1 MGKLTGKVAIITGG
15 VQGMGAADA
24 KLFVDEGAKV
34 VITTDSKVTEG
45 QKLADE
51 LGDNA
56 IFIQQDVSSE
66 ADWKKVIKTTLDQFG
81 RLDILVNNAGID
93 NFKSLFDITADNYLK
108 IIKVNQLGTF
118 LGIKYAAA
126 EMKQHGGSIIN
137 ISSIAGLVG
146 ALPVYTDTKFAVR
159 GMTKSAAVELG
170 HYNIRVNSVHPG
182 AVRTPML
189 DDPAVAKVL
198 EAGIAKTPL
207 QRVAEP
213 EEVAKMV
220 LFLASDDS
228 SFSTGSEFVLDGGA
242 TAQ

>member
-1 MGKLTGKVAIITGG
+1 M
-15 VQGMGAADA
+15 
-24 KLFVDEGAKV
+24 E
-34 VITTDSKVTEG
+34 
-45 QKLADE
+45 
-51 LGDNA
+51 
-56 IFIQQDVSSE
+56 
-66 ADWKKVIKTTLDQFG
+66 KKVIKATLDQFG
-81 RLDILVNNAGID
+81 QLDILVNNAGID

-189 DDPAVAKVL
+189 DDPAVARYLKL
-198 EAGIAKTPL
+198 ELLKRLYSGL
-207 QRVAEP
+207 QNQKKLPRWCC
-213 EEVAKMV
+213 
-220 LFLASDDS
+220 S
-228 SFSTGSEFVLDGGA
+228 
-242 TAQ
+242 